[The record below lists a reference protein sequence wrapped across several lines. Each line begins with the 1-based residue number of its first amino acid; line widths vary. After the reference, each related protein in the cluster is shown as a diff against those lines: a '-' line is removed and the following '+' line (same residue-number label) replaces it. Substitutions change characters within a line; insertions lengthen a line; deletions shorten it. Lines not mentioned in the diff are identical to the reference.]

1 MMKRL
6 LPLLLLS
13 APLAAEPQLFVR
25 NQPFAGPV
33 RWFPARTLAPLDGLL
48 ESLGCSWQVDEGK
61 LRVSCQGQGG
71 GAQGGPALKE
81 ILPISLEGRA
91 VRLEQHIQQDRIFVD
106 VDQVAAALQC
116 SYRKGADGNVDLY
129 GPLLSQGLGQGALRG
144 NSDDPNFPLHLEKV
158 ELTPMGGLMRGFARL
173 KHRGQDPFK
182 WVLVRVAVYEK
193 SGRQVARCTE
203 LIKDLQPG
211 AEAFVQFPKLV
222 GECQNPVMRVE
233 FEAR

>member
-71 GAQGGPALKE
+71 GAQGE
-81 ILPISLEGRA
+81 IGRA
-91 VRLEQHIQQDRIFVD
+91 HV
-106 VDQVAAALQC
+106 
-116 SYRKGADGNVDLY
+116 
-129 GPLLSQGLGQGALRG
+129 
-144 NSDDPNFPLHLEKV
+144 
-158 ELTPMGGLMRGFARL
+158 
-173 KHRGQDPFK
+173 
-182 WVLVRVAVYEK
+182 
-193 SGRQVARCTE
+193 
-203 LIKDLQPG
+203 
-211 AEAFVQFPKLV
+211 
-222 GECQNPVMRVE
+222 
-233 FEAR
+233 

>member
-1 MMKRL
+1 MKKTL
-6 LPLLLLS
+6 LSLLLVS

-48 ESLGCSWQVDEGK
+48 ESLGCSWQVDQGK
-61 LRVSCQGQGG
+61 LQVSCQG
-71 GAQGGPALKE
+71 QGGPALKE
-81 ILPISLEGRA
+81 ILPISLEGRT

-116 SYRKGADGNVDLY
+116 SYRKGADGTVDLY

-144 NSDDPNFPLHLEKV
+144 SSDDPSFPVHLEKV
-158 ELTPMGGLMRGFARL
+158 QLTPMGGVMRGFARL
-173 KHRGQDPFK
+173 KHQGQDPFK

-203 LIKDLQPG
+203 LVKDLKPG

-222 GECQNPVMRVE
+222 GQCQNPVMRVE